1 MSSLPRENQLKWE
14 SAIAKLREWAETM
27 PSECLRAESCQQAVV
42 FAELL
47 SQDGQPYPTRVGI
60 TNDLGIALEWSSA
73 SDSVHMEIID
83 ARYAELT
90 EFRGTELVADED
102 LVWDNR
108 RQVYM
113 AK

>member
-1 MSSLPRENQLKWE
+1 
-14 SAIAKLREWAETM
+14 
-27 PSECLRAESCQQAVV
+27 
-42 FAELL
+42 
-47 SQDGQPYPTRVGI
+47 
-60 TNDLGIALEWSSA
+60 
-73 SDSVHMEIID
+73 DSVHMEIID